1 MADAPTKPPLQ
12 MSDLTGFTELD
23 EFGVMPREEKL
34 ERSLENPKL
43 PGAMKMGAIK
53 EITRA
58 RIRHQLAALLSQ
70 EMPNLQAALAEV
82 RADNPK
88 VYIDQLLNTLEFVQ
102 PRQKAVEV
110 EHSSEEG
117 RRARDLSMDDL
128 MRALTEPEPD
138 ADVVSVQ

>member
-1 MADAPTKPPLQ
+1 MADTPTKPLQ

-43 PGAMKMGAIK
+43 PGAMKLGAIK
-53 EITRA
+53 EITKA
-58 RIRHQLAALLSQ
+58 RMRHQFANLSSQ
-70 EMPNLQAALAEV
+70 EMPNVQKARADV

-88 VYIDQLLNTLEFVQ
+88 VYIDQFSALAEFALPKQ
-102 PRQKAVEV
+102 RAVELDRD
-110 EHSSEEG
+110 SEG
-117 RRARDLSMDDL
+117 ARGARDMTMDQL
-128 MRALTEPEPD
+128 MNALLEPEPD